1 MVNLD
6 ATNWASNA
14 RQAPTKLN
22 CMTHV
27 RALTTDDFDAWLPL
41 WNGYLEFYETKL
53 APEITRHTFE
63 RLTDST
69 TNMHAALA
77 LTEDGEAI
85 GMATW
90 LTHPGTWS
98 RSNYVYL
105 EDLFVSAAARGTGA
119 GRALIEH
126 VSGWADAAGAGKVYW
141 LTAETNKTAQQLYD
155 RVAKKTGF
163 IHYEIKK

>member
-1 MVNLD
+1 
-6 ATNWASNA
+6 
-14 RQAPTKLN
+14 
-22 CMTHV
+22 MTHV

-53 APEITRHTFE
+53 EPEITRHTFG
-63 RLTDST
+63 RLTDTT

-77 LTEDGEAI
+77 VNESGEAV
-85 GMATW
+85 GMVTW

-98 RSNYVYL
+98 RNDYVYI

-126 VSGWADAAGAGKVYW
+126 VSEWADAAGAGKVYW